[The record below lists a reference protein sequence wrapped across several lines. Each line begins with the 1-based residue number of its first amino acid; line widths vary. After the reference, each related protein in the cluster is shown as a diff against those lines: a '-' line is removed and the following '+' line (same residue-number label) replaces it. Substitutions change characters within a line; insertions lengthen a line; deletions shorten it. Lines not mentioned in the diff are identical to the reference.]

1 MKRRKYLQGVKNK
14 IIMITYKK
22 TIKICEYFV
31 LFVQNKNM
39 ENGEGM
45 KK

>member
-22 TIKICEYFV
+22 QSKSVNILYYLYKTKTWKTGKE
-31 LFVQNKNM
+31 
-39 ENGEGM
+39 
-45 KK
+45 